1 MFACVS
7 GGFDPL
13 HVGHLDSIM
22 AAARLGPVMVLLNS
36 DDWLMR
42 KKGYV
47 FMPWHERAALIS
59 ALQHV
64 AVVCPV
70 DDEDGT
76 VGEGLRRYRPRYF
89 VKSGDRIEGNTPEAA
104 LCRELGIALMIIPPV
119 FPDVHSS
126 DLVRRA
132 AASC

>member
-36 DDWLMR
+36 DVWLMR

-47 FMPWHERAALIS
+47 FMPWAERAALIS

-76 VGEGLRRYRPRYF
+76 VGQGLRRYRPRYF
-89 VKSGDRIEGNTPEAA
+89 VKSGDRDESNTPEAA
-104 LCRELGIALMIIPPV
+104 LCRELGIELVASIPYR
-119 FPDVHSS
+119 PDVHSA

-132 AASC
+132 AVSC